1 MKIQA
6 IVVIQSKG
14 TKDLSRWIWI
24 HHLHFNTRTINSFLF
39 VLAYIFVFYFGMFG
53 IFITFAKQLLLKII
67 VSSKHQQYFHFIFLI
82 CIAVK
87 HFSCG
92 FVNCVYVYYAVS
104 AVFQPFKNNKEPL
117 LYSLLHVRKLNMLEQ
132 KFFT

>member
-1 MKIQA
+1 MYFC
-6 IVVIQSKG
+6 
-14 TKDLSRWIWI
+14 L
-24 HHLHFNTRTINSFLF
+24 LF
-39 VLAYIFVFYFGMFG
+39 WNVWNIYYFRK
-53 IFITFAKQLLLKII
+53 TFKQLLLKII
-67 VSSKHQQYFHFIFLI
+67 VSSKHRQYFSFIFLI
-82 CIAVK
+82 ITAVK

-132 KFFT
+132 KFVT